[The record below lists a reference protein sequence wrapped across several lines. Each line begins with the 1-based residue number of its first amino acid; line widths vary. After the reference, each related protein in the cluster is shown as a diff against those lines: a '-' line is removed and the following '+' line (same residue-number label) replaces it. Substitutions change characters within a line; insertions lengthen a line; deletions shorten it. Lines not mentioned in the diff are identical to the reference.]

1 MAISPILSVAQRALV
16 ASETALEVLS
26 NNIANVNTPGYTRQR
41 AVFTSDPPVAN
52 GTGLLVGT
60 GARVEQVQQVA
71 DALLDRRLV
80 RSETDRQQQAA
91 RRDLLEGLAAVV
103 NDVQEPA
110 LTSDVSA
117 FFDAADALARNPGG
131 LAERQTLLGRA
142 IALTSELNRRANG
155 LATLQRDADDNV
167 VNRVGRINDALQK
180 IADLNVAI
188 SGAELG
194 GQKANDLRDQ
204 RQRVLTELSGYLGVS
219 ATESPSG
226 TLSVSVPGG
235 ITLVQGGT
243 VVYTVATAPG
253 SAGLDGTQLHDLR
266 LQDAAGNLLDVPG
279 VFAGGEVAGIISVR
293 DGELVAARTGLDTV
307 ATNLRDQ
314 VNAVQTAGFDL
325 DGNSTALVPL
335 FGGTNA
341 ADLTVLLDPAADP
354 NAPRLVAAAQSAD
367 PSDNTNALALADLRT
382 SSFAALGN
390 TTFNGYLASE
400 QGRIGEDAARA
411 GDVARAT
418 ELLQNQL
425 ANQRAALSGVN
436 LNEELT
442 DLIKFQRAFQAA
454 AQLIS
459 STNHLLDDLVSII
472 R

>member
-1 MAISPILSVAQRALV
+1 MAISPVLSVAQRALI
-16 ASETALEVLS
+16 ANETALNVLG

-41 AVFTSDPPVAN
+41 AVFTSSPPVA
-52 GTGLLVGT
+52 GASGLLLGT
-60 GARVEQVQQVA
+60 GARVSRVEQVA
-71 DALLDRRLV
+71 DALLDRRLA
-80 RSETDRQQQAA
+80 RAETDRQEQAT
-91 RRDLLEGLAAVV
+91 RRDLLEGLASVL

-110 LTSDVSA
+110 LTTNVSA

-155 LATLQRDADDNV
+155 LATLQRGADDDLV
-167 VNRVGRINDALQK
+167 DRVGRANDVLQT

-188 SGAELG
+188 TASELG

-204 RQRVLTELSGYLGVS
+204 RRGAVTELSGLLRVEASEKPNGS
-219 ATESPSG
+219 LA
-226 TLSVSVPGG
+226 VSVPSGL
-235 ITLVQGGT
+235 TLVDGGS
-243 VVYTVATAPG
+243 VVYALATTGG
-253 SAGLDGTQLHDLR
+253 SAGLDGLQLHDLR
-266 LQDAAGNLLDVPG
+266 VQDQAGNLIDVPG
-279 VFAGGEVAGIISVR
+279 AFAGGELAGIVSVR
-293 DGELVAARTGLDTV
+293 DGELVAARTALDTL
-307 ATNLRDQ
+307 ATTLRDE

-341 ADLTVLLDPAADP
+341 ANLTVLLDPATDP
-354 NAPRLVAAAQSAD
+354 TAPRKVAAALSTN
-367 PSDNTNALALADLRT
+367 PGDNTNALALADLRAA
-382 SSFAALGN
+382 SHAALGN
-390 TTFNGYLASE
+390 VTFTAYLAGE

-411 GDVARAT
+411 GDVAQAT

-454 AQLIS
+454 AQVIS
-459 STNHLLDDLVSII
+459 STNRLLDDLVSII